1 MATIHR
7 DDVVLELPDYVSVAD
22 DSPSGYQL
30 TRTGGFAQG
39 FLKAGAGIFVST
51 LWSVVDEPARRFT
64 EVFYGQLV
72 SGHSVADAATVARQK
87 CRADGDPTWLA
98 YVVYGRPDGRV
109 VRS

>member
-30 TRTGGFAQG
+30 TRTGGSLYRG
-39 FLKAGAGIFVST
+39 
-51 LWSVVDEPARRFT
+51 
-64 EVFYGQLV
+64 FYGQLV

-98 YVVYGRPDGRV
+98 YVVYGPDGRV

>member
-22 DSPSGYQL
+22 DSPRGR
-30 TRTGGFAQG
+30 TR
-39 FLKAGAGIFVST
+39 
-51 LWSVVDEPARRFT
+51 
-64 EVFYGQLV
+64 
-72 SGHSVADAATVARQK
+72 
-87 CRADGDPTWLA
+87 LA

>member
-22 DSPSGYQL
+22 DSPRGR
-30 TRTGGFAQG
+30 TRRGPP
-39 FLKAGAGIFVST
+39 
-51 LWSVVDEPARRFT
+51 LWAVVDEPARRLPRFLRPA
-64 EVFYGQLV
+64 G
-72 SGHSVADAATVARQK
+72 
-87 CRADGDPTWLA
+87 ADGDPTWLA